1 MSHIEYILKLAFNY
15 SSDIYVNNLGKKIKL
30 SELEDKVDKLQEIVD
45 TFKQIWR
52 KFLMYLQNKFFSN
65 DKNTHEMI
73 DELYYK
79 DILDDKDIK
88 IIHNDYYERHNNRN
102 DDFEL

>member
-1 MSHIEYILKLAFNY
+1 MVSKNEEI
-15 SSDIYVNNLGKKIKL
+15 D
-30 SELEDKVDKLQEIVD
+30 ELEDKVDKLQEIVD

-65 DKNTHEMI
+65 NEKTHEMI

-88 IIHNDYYERHNNRN
+88 IIHNDYYERNNNRD

>member
-1 MSHIEYILKLAFNY
+1 MVRKNEEI
-15 SSDIYVNNLGKKIKL
+15 D
-30 SELEDKVDKLQEIVD
+30 ELEDKVDKLQEIVD

-65 DKNTHEMI
+65 DKKTHEMI

-88 IIHNDYYERHNNRN
+88 IIHNDYYEENNNR
-102 DDFEL
+102 DDDMEL